1 MSQFSDKERKELKK
15 MVEKFYENVLDPYKE
30 FERAMMRES
39 KVSTIFKKV
48 DYKARLKELEK
59 MQKINKSI
67 KPQSLDMADTDVEGN
82 ELKTTLHVA
91 QEALDKI
98 IDAQFEFNDLLYKKS
113 KGEKVTFLTSK
124 KAHKKIKDAIEE
136 SRMALKALDVDFS
149 ILYF

>member
-59 MQKINKSI
+59 MQKINKS
-67 KPQSLDMADTDVEGN
+67 SL
-82 ELKTTLHVA
+82 K
-91 QEALDKI
+91 
-98 IDAQFEFNDLLYKKS
+98 
-113 KGEKVTFLTSK
+113 
-124 KAHKKIKDAIEE
+124 
-136 SRMALKALDVDFS
+136 
-149 ILYF
+149 